1 MQIIDTNTEGR
12 ITGNKIIELR
22 GKVFG
27 FITQ

>member
-12 ITGNKIIELR
+12 ITRNKIIELQ

-27 FITQ
+27 FIT